1 MLLLLKLLNNW
12 RFFYKELEGL
22 MKAKNATSL
31 KIAAGEVRVQD
42 MASEIFIIE
51 QRLLDL
57 KVKKDKPDKAIGKL
71 RLDIIKVES
80 KLSKK

>member
-1 MLLLLKLLNNW
+1 
-12 RFFYKELEGL
+12 
-22 MKAKNATSL
+22 
-31 KIAAGEVRVQD
+31 